1 MSPCISILRKDVFGS
16 TRGDFVKAQRIL
28 LFFKSDVW
36 RIQENELPRIKALLL
51 RLVRIVLLS
60 FRGILEDKC
69 QLRAS
74 ALTFYSVLSLVPV
87 LAMLFGI
94 AKGFGVEKLLQ
105 KQLVQNLEA
114 QQQVITRVI
123 NFATTLLE
131 NTRGGLMVGAG
142 LLFLFWTTLNVLS
155 NIEDAFNEIW
165 GVKRARTITR
175 KVIDYL
181 ALTLIGPFLVVL
193 SATLTMMVTGEIK
206 GLVHRFAILDA
217 VGPAVMLP
225 LKLAP
230 YAVLWILFIFIY
242 SFMPNTKVRTG
253 SAILGGIIAGTLFQI
268 FQWVYISFQI
278 GVARYNA
285 IYGSFA
291 ALPLFLIWLNWS
303 WLIVLYGAEVSFA
316 HQNVRAFELEK
327 DWSKVSFYRK
337 KVLAIAIVHH
347 LIGLFAKGG
356 GKSDEMGISRSLGV
370 PLRPVMDI
378 LSDLVRAGVVSR
390 VTLEKEKGEY
400 YQPGMDPDTITIK
413 RIMDAMEHSGT
424 EKIPVET
431 SPVIQRIEEAL
442 RDIEKSIDSSSAN
455 LKLKDI

>member
-1 MSPCISILRKDVFGS
+1 M
-16 TRGDFVKAQRIL
+16 KAQRIL
-28 LFFKSDVW
+28 EFFKSDVW

-165 GVKRARTITR
+165 GIKKARTIAR
-175 KVIDYL
+175 KLIDYL
-181 ALTLIGPFLVVL
+181 ALTFIGPFLVVL
-193 SATLTMMVTGEIK
+193 SGTLTVIVTGKIK
-206 GLVHRFAILDA
+206 GFVHKFAILDA
-217 VGPAVMLP
+217 VGPAVMFP

-230 YAVLWILFIFIY
+230 YAVMWILFIFIY
-242 SFMPNTKVRTG
+242 SFMPNTKVKTG
-253 SAILGGIIAGTLFQI
+253 SAVLGGIIAGTLFQL
-268 FQWVYISFQI
+268 FQWVYIDFQI

-316 HQNVRAFELEK
+316 HQNVGMFEFEK
-327 DWSKVSFYRK
+327 DWSGVSFYRK
-337 KVLAIAIVHH
+337 KVLAIAIVRH
-347 LIGLFAKGG
+347 LVAVFGAKDPRT
-356 GKSDEMGISRSLGV
+356 SEQEISKSLGI
-370 PLRPVMDI
+370 PLRCVMQI
-378 LSDLVRAGVVSR
+378 LSDLVNAGLVSKVVSDGDKN
-390 VTLEKEKGEY
+390 VH
-400 YQPGMDPDTITIK
+400 YQPGADPDIITIK
-413 RIMDAMEHSGT
+413 TVVDAMEHSGSEKVPIKAST
-424 EKIPVET
+424 EIK
-431 SPVIQRIEEAL
+431 A
-442 RDIEKSIDSSSAN
+442 IEKALNRIGDDISASSAN
-455 LKLKDI
+455 LRIKDI